1 MKVQKYTRSSHK
13 NSNKDIISAGTC
25 NDNSKIIKLN
35 KSYKNP
41 KFYPRKF
48 ERWNDTFSVTL
59 VDDNSIEVR
68 RTDVK
73 VGGWGETL
81 IIDIEYENE
90 NETSIKDLPKQS
102 IPRIIYQTFEAYEVP
117 DGMFKSI
124 NSWLDLNPEY
134 EHYFFNEEDRVDF
147 IEKHFDSRVLNSYLN
162 LIPGAFRADLWRCC
176 VLYEN
181 GGVYV
186 DSDMICLKSL
196 NELIKDVDTFIT
208 CRDDP
213 MSTKFLANG
222 FIASTPKH
230 PFLKKQIDNI
240 VDNVEN
246 LRVRYYLDISGPGLL
261 GKSVNEICGR
271 TEHGE
276 FELGINEI
284 NGYSFKVL
292 KHDWQTKNF
301 SYDNSPILITEYPN
315 KNGEMDKVGNPSF
328 YSLVQKGEIYQS
340 IPSNIY
346 FTSYDH
352 LGINTYMFDSFKEK
366 NKRWSMNHYTD
377 DKCLIFF
384 KEKNK
389 EFIDLLDVDV
399 LSYYLTLTNGGE
411 KSDFW
416 RYCILFMNGGVYTD
430 TDTYCNV
437 PLNKWVKHHD
447 LILGIEAFLSIE
459 TAESFGA
466 DKIGFRYKDKIVSV
480 CNWTMASKPKHDFF
494 KNLII
499 DICNNPIAGN
509 VLLNTGPGR
518 LSKHVY
524 EYFKDVDFYKLQTDN
539 IQKEKS
545 ILFNINKFGSNQSHS
560 GASKNFAD
568 PFTSL
573 TDDVYV
579 THMFNGSWRTLKN
592 KKIETFKSKLGVSH
606 NMTITK
612 VNDGYLGV
620 GRLDKD
626 TSRTHFMKKIGD
638 CRSLVEY
645 KLDNNFKLIE
655 ENEREIKDYDNIAKF
670 EDYRFFKFKEKT
682 YLSVSYI
689 DEDFNTK
696 VSILD
701 ENYNFLGDV
710 KIDFYNSV
718 SWIGIKKVWEK
729 NWLFFEKDNELYF
742 IYSTMPNY
750 VLYKC
755 VDFDELRFEKT
766 IDVTWPLKNTI
777 SSKEYYFTSYIGSDV
792 KISIGG
798 STNPIYLKD
807 KNVYLYFVHT
817 RNYNEQKY
825 NHYAILLNEDLIPIK
840 LLDEP
845 VIKKYTNYG
854 LMFVSSVV
862 ETEDYLVFTGGV
874 QDNTNFVWQLSKNYI
889 FKLMG
894 I

>member
-13 NSNKDIISAGTC
+13 NLNKDIISAGTC

-35 KSYKNP
+35 KSYNKP

-48 ERWNDTFSVTL
+48 EKWVDTFSVTL
-59 VDDNSIEVR
+59 MDYNTIEVR

-81 IIDIEYENE
+81 IIDVEYENE
-90 NETSIKDLPKQS
+90 TSVKELTKQL
-102 IPRIIYQTFEAYEVP
+102 IPRIIYQTFETYEVP

-134 EHYFFNEEDRVDF
+134 EHYFFDEEDRINF
-147 IEKHFDSRVLNSYLN
+147 IENHFDSRVLNCYLN

-176 VLYEN
+176 VLYEM

-186 DSDMICLKSL
+186 DADMICLKSL
-196 NELIKDVDTFIT
+196 NDLIKDIDTFIT

-222 FIASTPKH
+222 FIASIPKH

-246 LRVRYYLDISGPGLL
+246 LLVRYYLDISGPGLL

-271 TEHGE
+271 TEDSE
-276 FELGINEI
+276 FDLGINEI
-284 NGYSFKVL
+284 NGYTFKVL

-315 KNGEMDKVGNPSF
+315 KNAEMDKVGNPSF
-328 YSLVQKGEIYQS
+328 YSLVQRGEIYQS

-352 LGINTYMFDSFKEK
+352 LGINTYMFESFKEK

-377 DKCLIFF
+377 DKCLNFF

-389 EFIDLLDVDV
+389 EFIDLLGVDV

-416 RYCILFMNGGVYTD
+416 RCCVLFINGGVYTD

-499 DICNNPIAGN
+499 DICNNPIVGN

-524 EYFKDVDFYKLQTDN
+524 EYFKDVDFYKLQTEN

-560 GASKNFAD
+560 GASKNFTD
-568 PFTSL
+568 PFTPL

-592 KKIETFKSKLGVSH
+592 KNIETFKSKLGVSH
-606 NMTITK
+606 NMTIIK

-638 CRSLVEY
+638 CRCLVEY

-655 ENEREIKDYDNIAKF
+655 ENEKEIKNYGNVAKF

-701 ENYNFLGDV
+701 QNYNFLGDV
-710 KIDFYNSV
+710 KIDVYNSV

-750 VLYKC
+750 ILYKC
-755 VDFDELRFEKT
+755 TDFGDLKFEKT
-766 IDVTWPLKNTI
+766 IDIEWPLKNTI
-777 SSKEYYFTSYIGSDV
+777 SNKEHYFTSYIGSDV

-798 STNPIYLKD
+798 STNPIYIKD

-817 RNYNEQKY
+817 KNYNEQKY
-825 NHYAILLNEDLIPIK
+825 NHYAILLNENLIPIK

-845 VIKKYTNYG
+845 IIKKYTNYG

-889 FKLMG
+889 FKLIG
-894 I
+894 L

>member
-1 MKVQKYTRSSHK
+1 MLLEKYTHSIYKKSTT
-13 NSNKDIISAGTC
+13 DIINAGSC
-25 NDNSKIIKLN
+25 NHNSKIIKLN
-35 KSYKNP
+35 RKYKNP
-41 KFYPRKF
+41 IFHPRKF
-48 ERWNDTFSVTL
+48 EKWSDTFSVTII
-59 VDDNSIEVR
+59 DEETIEVR

-81 IIDIEYENE
+81 LIDVVFGSESFINE
-90 NETSIKDLPKQS
+90 NNNQKIPKV
-102 IPRIIYQTFEAYEVP
+102 IYQTFETDDVP
-117 DGMFKSI
+117 QGMYNSI
-124 NSWLDLNPEY
+124 NSWINKNTDY
-134 EHYFFNEEDRVDF
+134 EHYFFDSKDRIEF
-147 IEKHFDSRVLNSYLN
+147 IEKYFNKDVLEAYIRL
-162 LIPGAFRADLWRCC
+162 LPGAFKADLWRCC
-176 VLYEN
+176 VLYQK

-186 DSDMICLKSL
+186 DADMICLKSL
-196 NELIKDVDTFIT
+196 SELIEVNDEFLIA
-208 CRDDP
+208 RDDP
-213 MSTKFLANG
+213 MAKTFLANG
-222 FIASTPKH
+222 FIASIPKH

-240 VDNVEN
+240 VDNVKN
-246 LRVRYYLDISGPGLL
+246 LRERYYLDITGPALM
-261 GKSVNEICGR
+261 GKSVNEMCGR
-271 TEHGE
+271 TEYDE
-276 FELGINEI
+276 FTLGINQVG
-284 NGYSFKVL
+284 GYKMKILLHDYTTRSFKYN
-292 KHDWQTKNF
+292 DEQ
-301 SYDNSPILITEYPN
+301 ILISEYPN
-315 KNGEMDKVGNPSF
+315 KNEEMDKIGNPSF
-328 YSLVQKGEIYQS
+328 YSLVQRGEIYKL
-340 IPSNIY
+340 IPSNLY

-352 LGINTYMFDSFKEK
+352 LGINTYMFESFKEK

-377 DKCLIFF
+377 DMCLNFF

-389 EFIDLLDVDV
+389 EFIDLLGVDV

-411 KSDFW
+411 KSDLW

-437 PLNKWVKHHD
+437 PLNKWIKHHD
-447 LILGIEAFLSIE
+447 LILGIEAFLSIK
-459 TAESFGA
+459 TAESFGM
-466 DKIGFRYKDKIVSV
+466 DKIGFRYNDKIISV
-480 CNWTMASKPKHDFF
+480 CNWTIASKSKHEFF

-499 DICNNPIAGN
+499 DICNNPITGN

-524 EYFKDVDFYKLQTDN
+524 EYFKDTDFYQLETGN

-545 ILFNINKFGSNQSHS
+545 ILFDINKFGSNQSHS
-560 GASKNFAD
+560 SASKNHTT
-568 PFTSL
+568 PFTALSG
-573 TDDVYV
+573 DVYV

-592 KKIETFKSKLGVSH
+592 KNIETFKSKLGVSH

-612 VNDGYLGV
+612 TDNGYLGV

-645 KLDNNFKLIE
+645 KLNNNFKLIE
-655 ENEREIKDYDNIAKF
+655 ENEREIKNYVNVAKF

-689 DEDFNTK
+689 DQDFNTK

-710 KIDFYNSV
+710 KIDTYNSV
-718 SWIGIKKVWEK
+718 SWTAVKKIWEK
-729 NWLFFEKDNELYF
+729 NWLFFEKGDELYF
-742 IYSTMPNY
+742 IYSTIPNY

-755 VDFDELRFEKT
+755 IDFNDLKFEKT
-766 IDVTWPLKNTI
+766 IDIEWPLENTI
-777 SSKEYYFTSYIGSDV
+777 CSKEYYFTSYTGSDV
-792 KISIGG
+792 KISVGG
-798 STNPIYLKD
+798 STNPIYIKD
-807 KNVYLYFVHT
+807 KKVYLYFVHT

-825 NHYAILLNEDLIPIK
+825 NHYAILLDENLIPIK

-845 VIKKYTNYG
+845 IIKKYTNYE
-854 LMFVSSVV
+854 LMFVSSVI

-894 I
+894 L